1 MKAEAQVSKQ
11 KILVLEDE
19 SVIRET
25 ICDYFEQHGHEAI
38 GADSC
43 ANADRIWNSVRPD
56 AAILDYSL
64 PDGNTMELL
73 SRWKAVE
80 PYVPVIILTG
90 NGSIDLAVQAV
101 KLGAD
106 QFLTKP
112 ADLSTLYLM
121 LQRSLENERNRHK
134 QMAEKTRR
142 ERVPIDP
149 FLGRSPAIRKLAELA
164 RKFLFTES
172 PILIGG
178 ETGTGKGVLARWIH
192 ENGPRAAEAFVDLN
206 CGGLSRELLESEL
219 FGYEKGAFTG
229 ASQAKPGL
237 FEIAHRGTVF
247 LDEIGDMELQ
257 VQPKLLKVLEEKR
270 FRRLGDTRER
280 SVDVRL
286 MAATHQNLP
295 AGVEKR
301 TFRGDLYFR
310 VSTIPLT
317 TPALRDRL
325 EDIPLLCEW
334 FLQSFSRDFGGRD
347 YRITPGA
354 TRELQ
359 TYSWPGNIRE
369 LRNVLERAV
378 LLCEDRQITEK
389 ELHFERASLA
399 HNAIGDGDTTLEEM
413 ERQHIHN
420 VLVSEGWQVDAA
432 ARRLNVPRSSL
443 YQKIKRFGLTRS
455 EVLSKRIQ

>member
-1 MKAEAQVSKQ
+1 VPKQ
-11 KILVLEDE
+11 RILVLEDE
-19 SVIRET
+19 SIVRET
-25 ICDYFEQHGHEAI
+25 ICEYFERHGHEAI
-38 GADSC
+38 RADSC
-43 ANADRIWNSVRPD
+43 ANADQIWNSVRPD

-64 PDGNTMELL
+64 PDGNTLELL

-80 PYVPVIILTG
+80 PYIPVIILTG

-112 ADLSTLYLM
+112 ADLSTLHLM

-149 FLGRSPAIRKLAELA
+149 FLGKSVAIRKLGELA
-164 RKFLFTES
+164 RKFLYAES
-172 PILIGG
+172 PILISG

-192 ENGPRAAEAFVDLN
+192 DNGPRTSEAFVDLN

-229 ASQAKPGL
+229 ATQSKAGL

-247 LDEIGDMELQ
+247 LDEIGDMEIQ

-270 FRRLGDTRER
+270 FRRLGDLRER

-286 MAATHQNLP
+286 IAATHQHLP
-295 AGVEKR
+295 SAVEKR
-301 TFRGDLYFR
+301 GFRGDLYFR
-310 VSTIPLT
+310 ISTIPLT
-317 TPALRDRL
+317 APALRDRL
-325 EDIPLLCEW
+325 EDVPLLASW
-334 FLQSFSRDFGGRD
+334 FLQSFSRDFGGRE
-347 YRITPGA
+347 YRISPGA
-354 TRELQ
+354 MRALQ
-359 TYSWPGNIRE
+359 SYCWPGNIRE

-378 LLCEDRQITEK
+378 LLCEERLVTEN
-389 ELHFERASLA
+389 ELHFERSAMTETVISEM
-399 HNAIGDGDTTLEEM
+399 DTTLEQM

-420 VLVSEGWQVDAA
+420 VLLNEGWQVDAA

-455 EVLSKRIQ
+455 EMMKIQ